1 MTSHLT
7 KPIRAIHF
15 MVLAFLMMI
24 GTQVSAEEIKLSCK
38 TDTEQSTWLNGS
50 EVVETD
56 ETVVTPA
63 INLTISDGLI
73 EDKGLML
80 HSIYDCVGPTAISV
94 DEARIENS
102 CSGLKD
108 FDGNKV
114 AGQKSIKLDR
124 YTGNVRASLVLINS
138 NTFMYV
144 YRGECLKTK
153 KKF

>member
-1 MTSHLT
+1 MTKHLT
-7 KPIRAIHF
+7 KPIRAICF
-15 MVLAFLMMI
+15 LVLAFLMTI
-24 GTQVSAEEIKLSCK
+24 GTQVVAEEIKLSCK

-50 EVVETD
+50 EVVKTD

-63 INLTISDGLI
+63 IDLTISDGLI
-73 EDKGLML
+73 GDKGLML
-80 HSIYDCVGPTAISV
+80 LSIYDCAGPTAISV
-94 DEARIENS
+94 DEAWIENS

-124 YTGNVRASLVLINS
+124 YTGNVRASLVLVSS

>member
-1 MTSHLT
+1 MTKHLT
-7 KPIRAIHF
+7 KPIRAINF
-15 MVLAFLMMI
+15 LVLAFLMTV
-24 GTQVSAEEIKLSCK
+24 GAQVVAEEIKLSCK

-63 INLTISDGLI
+63 INLTISNGLI
-73 EDKGLML
+73 DDKGLML
-80 HSIYDCVGPTAISV
+80 HSIYDCAGPTAISV

-102 CSGLKD
+102 CSGLRD
-108 FDGNKV
+108 FNGNKV

>member
-1 MTSHLT
+1 MT
-7 KPIRAIHF
+7 
-15 MVLAFLMMI
+15 V
-24 GTQVSAEEIKLSCK
+24 GTQASAEEIHLYCK

-50 EVVETD
+50 KVVETD

-63 INLTISDGLI
+63 IDLTISDGLI
-73 EDKGLML
+73 DDKGLML
-80 HSIYDCVGPTAISV
+80 HSIYDCAGPTAISV

-144 YRGECLKTK
+144 CVVSA
-153 KKF
+153 